1 MLDGHALT
9 PLPNDL
15 DDIEAVSVIRPAVP
29 LTPDLGNSAD
39 RLALLPA
46 DRFPA
51 STVSQ
56 APAGLHLHE
65 RDQRTT
71 ADDQVD
77 FISANPKAMRRDLP
91 AFRCEESRRLLL
103 AVVTEAV
110 PRIAP
115 VTRGMRAGGAMA
127 ARIADGCRMCG
138 TCGRSG
144 GQEKRG
150 R

>member
-1 MLDGHALT
+1 MLDPHALT

-15 DDIEAVSVIRPAVP
+15 DDIEAVRVIRPAVP

-56 APAGLHLHE
+56 APAGLHLHK

-71 ADDQVD
+71 ANDQVD
-77 FISANPKAMRRDLP
+77 FIPANPKAMRRDLP
-91 AFRCEESRRLLL
+91 AFRCEEDRRRLL

-110 PRIAP
+110 PRITPA
-115 VTRGMRAGGAMA
+115 TGGSACG
-127 ARIADGCRMCG
+127 GCHG
-138 TCGRSG
+138 LQG
-144 GQEKRG
+144 
-150 R
+150 